1 MFVENYQIM
10 LFNQLNM
17 SSSKKNMNFVT
28 NKNEE
33 DSSTIDIFKLQT
45 QRKIE
50 EKKEQKSNTIYVITI
65 LIAVVCIIS
74 LVYI

>member
-33 DSSTIDIFKLQT
+33 ASSTIDIFKLQS

>member
-1 MFVENYQIM
+1 M

-33 DSSTIDIFKLQT
+33 DSSTIDIFKLQS

>member
-33 DSSTIDIFKLQT
+33 DSSTIDIFKLQS

-50 EKKEQKSNTIYVITI
+50 EKKEQKSNTIYVITV

>member
-33 DSSTIDIFKLQT
+33 DSSTIDIFKLQS

-65 LIAVVCIIS
+65 LIAVVCIIT

>member
-1 MFVENYQIM
+1 
-10 LFNQLNM
+10 M

-33 DSSTIDIFKLQT
+33 ASSTIDIFKLQS

-50 EKKEQKSNTIYVITI
+50 EKKEKKSNTIYVITI
-65 LIAVVCIIS
+65 LIAVFCIIS

>member
-10 LFNQLNM
+10 LFNQQNM

-33 DSSTIDIFKLQT
+33 DSSTIDIFKLQS

>member
-1 MFVENYQIM
+1 
-10 LFNQLNM
+10 
-17 SSSKKNMNFVT
+17 MNFVT

-33 DSSTIDIFKLQT
+33 DSSTIDIFKLQS

>member
-1 MFVENYQIM
+1 M

-33 DSSTIDIFKLQT
+33 ASSTIDIFKLQS

-65 LIAVVCIIS
+65 LIAVFCIIS

>member
-17 SSSKKNMNFVT
+17 SLSKKNMNFVT

-33 DSSTIDIFKLQT
+33 DSSTIDIFKLQS